1 MFYWFTAVIFIL
13 LPLVLLAV
21 FNSVLIH
28 IVKQSR
34 ATRRTMTNTAAER
47 DSHSQSQ
54 ENKITIML
62 IAVVLLALFC
72 QLPVAVMLVYQ
83 SLHQVRGE
91 KDKKAALEGSGGHRK
106 VTVFV
111 VVQVLW
117 PLEKWFS
124 D

>member
-1 MFYWFTAVIFIL
+1 MEVLYMVRPFTFFTWQVFYWFTAFMFIL

-21 FNSVLIH
+21 FNSFLIH

-62 IAVVLLALFC
+62 IAVVLLALLC
-72 QLPVAVMLVYQ
+72 QLPVAVLLLYQ
-83 SLHQVRGE
+83 SFYQVGE
-91 KDKKAALEGSGGHRK
+91 EGSVWGC
-106 VTVFV
+106 
-111 VVQVLW
+111 W
-117 PLEKWFS
+117 YEW
-124 D
+124 

>member
-1 MFYWFTAVIFIL
+1 MFIL

-34 ATRRTMTNTAAER
+34 ATRRTMTNSAAER

-54 ENKITIML
+54 ENKITVML

-83 SLHQVRGE
+83 SLHQVRGG
-91 KDKKAALEGSGGHRK
+91 KKKAALGDSGGDIVRRAY
-106 VTVFV
+106 
-111 VVQVLW
+111 
-117 PLEKWFS
+117 
-124 D
+124 